1 MLRRTTRM
9 VLALAALVPLGLFSQ
24 EPDPFAWPEA
34 QRAFYQDGPGLLLTP
49 EQRDRLLT
57 MDDAARESFIRD
69 FLGRD
74 PLPETPANELREGID
89 RRTRLADAEY
99 PSPLDVRWQLLFL
112 LGAPAEK
119 QVVDCGITYVPLELW
134 RYGTDVA
141 ERPLIVYQPGPGEP
155 WRLWLLIDSKRAL
168 YTSEMQYFMDQYE
181 ELRGRIQGA
190 PPDVQL
196 CREET
201 PQVTEAT
208 GISGLRTPVEAEL
221 KAAPLGGQ
229 NADGSFRRVP
239 PEERA
244 AYVAAPASLADW
256 ARHAS
261 RTEAPAAPARLELN
275 PPQWDFP
282 KRQGQRLVTRLLL
295 EVPAGLKLGT
305 VDQDGKP
312 QTRLVVEGRIEQ
324 GGLMFE
330 ELRMRYRLPPPD
342 AATPVAMVLEHPL
355 RPGQTFLLRLKVKD
369 ETTGAEARVAQ
380 AVQVPSAPEV
390 RLTSL
395 VAKAA
400 RGEIASAPI
409 VGKDTLL
416 LVPPPDEVLVGVWR
430 ADTLVTGDRIAKVVF
445 LVDGKEQLSRTRPPY
460 SVEVRIAALPREQ
473 VVRVEGYDAAG
484 NLVASDQ
491 VSLNQPRGAL
501 RVTITDPPRGSRP
514 TGTLTARAQ
523 VIVPEERRIEKV
535 ELRVNDRTV
544 KTLQAPPWEA
554 PIQVPAQEELAYL
567 TVIAYLDD
575 GSQAE
580 DVRFLRA
587 PANMAEVD
595 VQLVELYTA
604 VTDGTG
610 RPVQGLTADDF
621 EVLEGGKRQTIG
633 KFERVQN
640 LPLTLGLV
648 LDTSSS
654 MASSLDEAQRAAA
667 GFLKNLLTPRD
678 RSFAVGFASRPY
690 LLMPPTDDA
699 EAVAQSLEGLRSIGA
714 TALHDALITGLYYF
728 RATRGQR
735 ALILLSDGDDTA
747 SNAAWKDALEFARRS
762 GAAVYVIGL
771 GIAPVDLDVR
781 AKLNNLAEATGGRS
795 FYIGRAEELAAV
807 YDQIEEELRSR
818 YLLAYDSD
826 QAAGEEGYREVEVR
840 VKKRGLKA
848 RASRGYYP

>member
-1 MLRRTTRM
+1 MLRRTMRKA
-9 VLALAALVPLGLFSQ
+9 LALVVLVPLGLTAQ

-49 EQRDRLLT
+49 EQRDQLLA
-57 MDDAARESFIRD
+57 MDDAGREAFIRD

-74 PLPETPANELREGID
+74 PLPETPDNELREGID

-112 LGAPAEK
+112 LGAPVEK

-134 RYGTDVA
+134 RYGTDVSD
-141 ERPLIVYQPGPGEP
+141 RPLIVYQPGPGEP

-201 PQVTEAT
+201 PKVTEAT

-229 NADGSFRRVP
+229 AADGSFRRVP

-244 AYVAAPASLADW
+244 AYVAAPKSLADW
-256 ARHAS
+256 ARYAS
-261 RTEAPAAPARLELN
+261 RIPAPEAPLRLELN
-275 PPQWDFP
+275 PPRWDFP

-342 AATPVAMVLEHPL
+342 ADTPVAMVLEHPL

-369 ETTGAEARVAQ
+369 EATGAEARVAQ

-390 RLTSL
+390 RLASL

-400 RGEIASAPI
+400 RGEAASAPV

-460 SVEVRIAALPREQ
+460 SVEVRIASLPREQ
-473 VVRVEGYDAAG
+473 VVRVEGYDAQG

-523 VIVPEERRIEKV
+523 IIVPEDRRVEKV

-554 PIQVPAQEELAYL
+554 PIQVPAREELAYL

-604 VTDGTG
+604 VTDGAG

-621 EVLEGGKRQTIG
+621 EVLEKGKRQTLA
-633 KFERVQN
+633 KFERVEN

-667 GFLKNLLTPRD
+667 GFLTNLLTPRD

-735 ALILLSDGDDTA
+735 ALVLLSDGDDTA
-747 SNAAWKDALEFARRS
+747 SNAAWKDTLEFARRS
-762 GAAVYVIGL
+762 GAAIYVIGL

-826 QAAGEEGYREVEVR
+826 QAAGDEGYREVEVR